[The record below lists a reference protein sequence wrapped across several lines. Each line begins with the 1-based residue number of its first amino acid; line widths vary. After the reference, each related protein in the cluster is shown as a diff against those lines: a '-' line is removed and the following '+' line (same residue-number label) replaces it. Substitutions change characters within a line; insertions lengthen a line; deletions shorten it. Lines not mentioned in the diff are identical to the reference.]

1 MTCEKY
7 RSKPDKKT
15 ASLFFRKLWG
25 RARNEGTRKRERPT
39 FGAASHFHSLLLS
52 PFAPPFPSLS
62 IKATLT
68 QFGTG
73 EKKVWDGEEVPVAFL
88 RLQAT
93 GGGSFLAKSHK
104 TKPDS
109 PSFLPLWLDY
119 LATSLLS
126 QKYFFILFVFS
137 LFLCVRFS
145 LLAHQCLFLVEFQL
159 EPVELLGALVGN
171 KKGHTFLPLR
181 LALFKVGGNVQP
193 SLASLP
199 RQSRVFLTTTGAL
212 RRPLPTINS
221 FTAQPRPL
229 LNRPHR
235 QPPSQPRRRRTLA
248 CCLRSYT
255 ISPSTPFRAL
265 VAPFTSSVSTFPHW
279 PIVHLLWP
287 SGKKRKDVWMC
298 NPLLP

>member
-1 MTCEKY
+1 M
-7 RSKPDKKT
+7 
-15 ASLFFRKLWG
+15 
-25 RARNEGTRKRERPT
+25 
-39 FGAASHFHSLLLS
+39 
-52 PFAPPFPSLS
+52 
-62 IKATLT
+62 
-68 QFGTG
+68 
-73 EKKVWDGEEVPVAFL
+73 AFL
-88 RLQAT
+88 RPQAT

-109 PSFLPLWLDY
+109 PSVRPLWLDF
-119 LATSLLS
+119 LANSLLT
-126 QKYFFILFVFS
+126 QKYFFIYLYS
-137 LFLCVRFS
+137 PLFLCVRFS
-145 LLAHQCLFLVEFQL
+145 LLAHRCLFLVEIQL
-159 EPVELLGALVGN
+159 EPVELLGAVVGN
-171 KKGHTFLPLR
+171 KKGHPFLPLR

-199 RQSRVFLTTTGAL
+199 RQSRVFLTTTTGTL
-212 RRPLPTINS
+212 PRPLPTINS

-235 QPPSQPRRRRTLA
+235 QPPSQPRRRQTLA

-265 VAPFTSSVSTFPHW
+265 LAPFTSSVSTFPHW